1 MKITNSFPKFYY
13 EYYDSDGK
21 LKSIEQDEFSSFIGI
36 TNPSEIAYLMCCR
49 IPVQLDD
56 DQKVSLELGCT
67 LHSAHR
73 LYRRTEI
80 SAISQFQMLIFT
92 RVRLSLS
99 FHDYETRLQF
109 VLARL
114 QALSVLVYANSLQEN
129 INTLLYPGFLE
140 ELVELLEMR
149 EPNLVEI
156 RAAALRTLT
165 SIIHLDRNPHFPKY
179 VFTINVNHSLQQ
191 NCNVNLYRFYFVF
204 FFI

>member
-1 MKITNSFPKFYY
+1 MKITDSFPKFYY

-21 LKSIEQDEFSSFIGI
+21 LKSIEQDEFSNFIGI

-49 IPVQLDD
+49 IPIPLDD
-56 DQKVSLELGCT
+56 DQKVGRFFIANAVTPFNVCCCFFPC
-67 LHSAHR
+67 
-73 LYRRTEI
+73 I
-80 SAISQFQMLIFT
+80 QMLIFT
-92 RVRLSLS
+92 RVRLSLA

-114 QALSVLVYANSLQEN
+114 QALSVLVYSNSLQDN

-149 EPNLVEI
+149 EGKLVEI

-165 SIIHLDRNPHFPKY
+165 SIIHLDRNPNFPK
-179 VFTINVNHSLQQ
+179 
-191 NCNVNLYRFYFVF
+191 
-204 FFI
+204 

>member
-1 MKITNSFPKFYY
+1 
-13 EYYDSDGK
+13 
-21 LKSIEQDEFSSFIGI
+21 
-36 TNPSEIAYLMCCR
+36 
-49 IPVQLDD
+49 
-56 DQKVSLELGCT
+56 
-67 LHSAHR
+67 
-73 LYRRTEI
+73 
-80 SAISQFQMLIFT
+80 MLIFT

-114 QALSVLVYANSLQEN
+114 QALSVLVYSNSLQEN

-179 VFTINVNHSLQQ
+179 VATHSYPVNPSTYSLLFSFDA
-191 NCNVNLYRFYFVF
+191 NIENLDLAS
-204 FFI
+204 